1 MRARSGLVLSD
12 WLLDVATQRFAKHS
26 CVHFARKGP
35 SRDMSST
42 YFLFL
47 IQLGYFGRFDGGGG
61 ILILRGSSPPF
72 LTSA

>member
-47 IQLGYFGRFDGGGG
+47 IQLGHFGRFDGGGDPNP
-61 ILILRGSSPPF
+61 S
-72 LTSA
+72 